1 MPAGFEGNQI
11 KKSQNVRHT
20 ETPSVTGQI
29 MRILLYY
36 IMQLPCVFPQCRK
49 KMVCIIKTVFFLISF
64 KKRDCWCQKKQKAWP
79 LDTCVAFH
87 VDRGWEVSCNLSL
100 AFSQSNCVSFSAEY
114 GAVLAVLKDNFC
126 KCGKTSSL
134 PYGIFFNLLKLFA
147 TLRAHCTVI
156 WYVYAKFS
164 SYLINLS
171 QLP

>member
-64 KKRDCWCQKKQKAWP
+64 KKKGLLMPEKAKSMTVRH
-79 LDTCVAFH
+79 LCCI
-87 VDRGWEVSCNLSL
+87 SCRQRL
-100 AFSQSNCVSFSAEY
+100 
-114 GAVLAVLKDNFC
+114 G
-126 KCGKTSSL
+126 G
-134 PYGIFFNLLKLFA
+134 
-147 TLRAHCTVI
+147 
-156 WYVYAKFS
+156 
-164 SYLINLS
+164 
-171 QLP
+171 QL

>member
-1 MPAGFEGNQI
+1 MPEKA
-11 KKSQNVRHT
+11 KS
-20 ETPSVTGQI
+20 
-29 MRILLYY
+29 M
-36 IMQLPCVFPQCRK
+36 
-49 KMVCIIKTVFFLISF
+49 TV
-64 KKRDCWCQKKQKAWP
+64 
-79 LDTCVAFH
+79 
-87 VDRGWEVSCNLSL
+87 RGWEVSCNLSL

>member
-49 KMVCIIKTVFFLISF
+49 KNGVHYQNCFVFFISF
-64 KKRDCWCQKKQKAWP
+64 KRKRDCWCQKKQKAWP

-87 VDRGWEVSCNLSL
+87 VDRDWEVSCNLSL
-100 AFSQSNCVSFSAEY
+100 AFSLSNCVSFSAEY

-134 PYGIFFNLLKLFA
+134 PYVIFFNLLKLFA

-156 WYVYAKFS
+156 WYVYAQFS
-164 SYLINLS
+164 S
-171 QLP
+171 